1 MVAQTNGIAFSVDA
15 DAFIEFARSLP
26 NDIERPEG
34 GPLTAD
40 DLVDFD
46 LCWAFDFLDPWGNR
60 FELNC
65 YDHDRVRI
73 EFVETDS
80 VASARKWPAEL
91 YGQYLGRSERSDTT
105 RDR

>member
-1 MVAQTNGIAFSVDA
+1 M
-15 DAFIEFARSLP
+15 
-26 NDIERPEG
+26 
-34 GPLTAD
+34 
-40 DLVDFD
+40 
-46 LCWAFDFLDPWGNR
+46 GNR

-80 VASARKWPAEL
+80 VAPARKWPAEL

-105 RDR
+105 LDR